1 MSTRLILLEDS
12 AERSLSRILQELGV
26 HFEPQA
32 SLQEVF
38 SGDNTNANKKN
49 VLILSGQHLNAARAL
64 ASSRSASL
72 AQLFGNFAAVLLCAW
87 EGETENIRCLSE
99 WIGGKVEVTRFQGD
113 AHCYAVKPLALAKP
127 FSGLK
132 FGPVKTDSDFGL
144 ALAGTG
150 CPVETIVSIGELSF
164 FFRAMLP
171 GTQLF
176 VSCSSAIFDVDA
188 EARRNLIAAQS
199 FSALVPLLFFLRH
212 CGISAWLTPLR
223 AANIVIDDP
232 DLQESY
238 GFIETRTL
246 AQWVDKLDC
255 AVSIAFIPWNFK
267 RTSPAVVEL
276 FRSRWPR
283 LSLCVHGCNHVEA
296 EFCGNVSSSR
306 QLIALALKRMERLS
320 RNTGLSYDKVMVF
333 PRGEFS
339 GSAMQALHE
348 SSFLSAVNTELIDRQ
363 ADRGVPAGQLLQPA
377 ITSYSGFPLF
387 LRRPAGEPIAN
398 FALDLLL
405 GKPCLVGM
413 HHDYFKEGFE
423 RLAEFVNSLKGL
435 DPGLSWSNLQT
446 IVSRTYSLQTNV
458 ESHHDVRLFSR
469 YTRVVIPRP
478 PACISFCKSEP
489 MKEKAFDASVNGH
502 EIATS
507 RNGQD
512 LLFAAKVESQEN
524 VVRTRLSPVPTP
536 SLPSYSLRYSLKVA
550 TRRHLARIRDNYVTG
565 PRWKRL
571 FWEVV
576 GGISRKRDSALGKT
590 CSSGSR
596 P

>member
-1 MSTRLILLEDS
+1 
-12 AERSLSRILQELGV
+12 
-26 HFEPQA
+26 
-32 SLQEVF
+32 
-38 SGDNTNANKKN
+38 
-49 VLILSGQHLNAARAL
+49 
-64 ASSRSASL
+64 
-72 AQLFGNFAAVLLCAW
+72 
-87 EGETENIRCLSE
+87 LSE

-113 AHCYAVKPLALAKP
+113 AHCYAVKPLALSKP

-132 FGPVKTDSDFGL
+132 FGPVKTDSDLGL
-144 ALAGTG
+144 ALTGTG
-150 CPVETIVSIGELSF
+150 YPVETIVSIGELSF

-176 VSCSSAIFDVDA
+176 VNCSSAIFEVDA
-188 EARRNLIAAQS
+188 EARHNLKAAQS

-212 CGISAWLTPLR
+212 CGISIWQTPLR

-232 DLQESY
+232 DLRESY

-255 AVSIAFIPWNFK
+255 AVSIGFIPWNFK
-267 RTSPAVVEL
+267 RTSPSVVEL
-276 FRSRWPR
+276 FHSRWPR
-283 LSLCVHGCNHVEA
+283 LSLCVHGCDHVEA

-306 QLIALALKRMERLS
+306 QLIALALKRMEGLS
-320 RNTGLSYDKVMVF
+320 RNTGLSYDKVMIF

-348 SSFLSAVNTELIDRQ
+348 SSFLAGVNTELVDSQ
-363 ADRGVPAGQLLQPA
+363 ANRGVPAGQLLQPA

-387 LRRPAGEPIAN
+387 LRRPAREPIAN

-405 GKPCLVGM
+405 GKPCLAGM
-413 HHDYFKEGFE
+413 HHDYFSEGFE
-423 RLAEFVNSLKGL
+423 WLAKFVNSLKGL
-435 DPGLSWSNLQT
+435 DPGLSWSNLET
-446 IVSRTYSLQTNV
+446 IVSGTYSVQTNA

-469 YTRVVIPRP
+469 YTRVAIRKP

-489 MKEKAFDASVNGH
+489 IKEKAFDASVNGH
-502 EIATS
+502 EIAAS

-536 SLPSYSLRYSLKVA
+536 SLPSHSLRYRLKVS
-550 TRRHLARIRDNYVTG
+550 TRRHLARIRDNHFTG
-565 PRWKRL
+565 PGWKR
-571 FWEVV
+571 FVWGVV
-576 GGISRKRDSALGKT
+576 RRISAKEKT
-590 CSSGSR
+590 LDEEPS
-596 P
+596 

>member
-1 MSTRLILLEDS
+1 MSTRLVLLEDF
-12 AERSLSRILQELGV
+12 AERSLSRLLQELGV

-38 SGDNTNANKKN
+38 SGDNTNSNKKN

-64 ASSRSASL
+64 ARTRSVSL
-72 AQLFGNFAAVLLCAW
+72 AQLFGNFTAVLLCAW

-176 VSCSSAIFDVDA
+176 VNCSSAIFDVDA
-188 EARRNLIAAQS
+188 EARRNLKAAQS

-212 CGISAWLTPLR
+212 CGISAWQTPLR

-255 AVSIAFIPWNFK
+255 AVSIGFIPWNFK
-267 RTSPAVVEL
+267 RTSPSVVEL

-306 QLIALALKRMERLS
+306 QVIALALKRMERLS

-348 SSFLSAVNTELIDRQ
+348 SSFLAGVNTELIDIQ
-363 ADRGVPAGQLLQPA
+363 ANRGVPAGQLLQPA

-387 LRRPAGEPIAN
+387 LRRPAREPIAN

-413 HHDYFKEGFE
+413 HHDYFREGFE
-423 RLAEFVNSLKGL
+423 PLVKLVNSLNGL
-435 DPGLSWSNLQT
+435 DPGLSWSNLET
-446 IVSRTYSLQTNV
+446 IVSGTYSVQTNA

-469 YTRVVIPRP
+469 YTRVAIPKP

-502 EIATS
+502 EIAAS
-507 RNGQD
+507 RNGHD
-512 LLFAAKVESQEN
+512 VVFAAKVESQEN

-536 SLPSYSLRYSLKVA
+536 SLPSYSLRYRLKVA
-550 TRRHLARIRDNYVTG
+550 TRRHLARIRDNHVTG
-565 PRWKRL
+565 PGWKRL
-571 FWEVV
+571 FWGVV
-576 GGISRKRDSALGKT
+576 GRISAKEKT
-590 CSSGSR
+590 LDEEPS
-596 P
+596 

>member
-1 MSTRLILLEDS
+1 MNTHLVLLEDF
-12 AERSLSRILQELGV
+12 AERSLSRLLQELGV
-26 HFEPQA
+26 NFESQA

-38 SGDNTNANKKN
+38 SGDNTNSNKKN

-64 ASSRSASL
+64 AQTRSVSL
-72 AQLFGNFAAVLLCAW
+72 AQLFGNFTAILLCAW

-144 ALAGTG
+144 ALADTG
-150 CPVETIVSIGELSF
+150 CPVETIVSIGEVSF

-176 VSCSSAIFDVDA
+176 VNCSSAIFDVDA
-188 EARRNLIAAQS
+188 EARRNLKAAQS

-212 CGISAWLTPLR
+212 FGISAWQTPLR

-232 DLQESY
+232 DLKQSY

-267 RTSPAVVEL
+267 RTSPSVVEL
-276 FRSRWPR
+276 FRSRLPR
-283 LSLCVHGCNHVEA
+283 LSICVHGCDHVEA

-306 QLIALALKRMERLS
+306 QLISLALKRMDRLS
-320 RNTGLSYDKVMVF
+320 RDTGLSYDKVMVF

-348 SSFLSAVNTELIDRQ
+348 SSFLAGVNTELVDSQ
-363 ADRGVPAGQLLQPA
+363 ANRGVSAGQLLQPA

-387 LRRPAGEPIAN
+387 LRRPAREPIAN
-398 FALDLLL
+398 FALDLFL

-413 HHDYFKEGFE
+413 HHDYFREGFE
-423 RLAEFVNSLKGL
+423 RLAKFVNSLKGL
-435 DPGLSWSNLQT
+435 DPGLSWSNLET
-446 IVSRTYSLQTNV
+446 IVSRTYSVRTNA
-458 ESHHDVRLFSR
+458 ESHHKVRLFSR
-469 YTRVVIPRP
+469 YTRVAIPKP

-489 MKEKAFDASVNGH
+489 MKQKAFDASVNGH

-512 LLFAAKVESQEN
+512 LLFTAKVESQEN

-536 SLPSYSLRYSLKVA
+536 SLPSHSLRYCLKVA
-550 TRRHLARIRDNYVTG
+550 IRRHLARIRDNHVTG
-565 PRWKRL
+565 PGWKRL
-571 FWEVV
+571 LWGVV
-576 GGISRKRDSALGKT
+576 RRISAKEKT
-590 CSSGSR
+590 LDEEPS
-596 P
+596 

>member
-1 MSTRLILLEDS
+1 MSTHLVLLEDF
-12 AERSLSRILQELGV
+12 AERSLSRLLQELGV

-38 SGDNTNANKKN
+38 SSDNTNSNKKN

-64 ASSRSASL
+64 ARTRSVSL
-72 AQLFGNFAAVLLCAW
+72 AQLFGNFTAILLCAW

-176 VSCSSAIFDVDA
+176 VNCSSAIFDVDA
-188 EARRNLIAAQS
+188 EARRNLKAAQS
-199 FSALVPLLFFLRH
+199 FSGLVPLLFFLRD
-212 CGISAWLTPLR
+212 CGISAWQTPLR

-255 AVSIAFIPWNFK
+255 AVSIGFIPWNFK
-267 RTSPAVVEL
+267 RTSPSVVEL

-306 QLIALALKRMERLS
+306 QVIALALKRMERLS

-348 SSFLSAVNTELIDRQ
+348 SSFLAGVNTELIDIQ
-363 ADRGVPAGQLLQPA
+363 ANRGVPAGQLLQPA

-387 LRRPAGEPIAN
+387 LRRPAREPIAN

-413 HHDYFKEGFE
+413 HHDYFREGFE
-423 RLAEFVNSLKGL
+423 PLAKFVNSLNG
-435 DPGLSWSNLQT
+435 
-446 IVSRTYSLQTNV
+446 
-458 ESHHDVRLFSR
+458 
-469 YTRVVIPRP
+469 TR
-478 PACISFCKSEP
+478 
-489 MKEKAFDASVNGH
+489 
-502 EIATS
+502 
-507 RNGQD
+507 
-512 LLFAAKVESQEN
+512 
-524 VVRTRLSPVPTP
+524 
-536 SLPSYSLRYSLKVA
+536 
-550 TRRHLARIRDNYVTG
+550 
-565 PRWKRL
+565 
-571 FWEVV
+571 
-576 GGISRKRDSALGKT
+576 
-590 CSSGSR
+590 SGA
-596 P
+596 

>member
-1 MSTRLILLEDS
+1 MNTRLVLLEDS
-12 AERSLSRILQELGV
+12 AEGSLSRLLQTLGV

-32 SLQEVF
+32 SLEEAVC
-38 SGDNTNANKKN
+38 GDNINSNKKS

-64 ASSRSASL
+64 ARTRSVSL
-72 AQLFGNFAAVLLCAW
+72 AQVFGNFAAVLLCAW
-87 EGETENIRCLSE
+87 EGKTENIRCLAE

-113 AHCYAVKPLALAKP
+113 AHCYAVKALALAKP
-127 FSGLK
+127 FSGLE
-132 FGPVKTDSDFGL
+132 FGPVKSESDFGL
-144 ALAGTG
+144 TVAGTS

-176 VSCSSAIFDVDA
+176 VSCSSCIFDVDA
-188 EARRNLIAAQS
+188 EARRNLRAALS
-199 FSALVPLLFFLRH
+199 FSGLAPLLFFLRD
-212 CGISAWLTPLR
+212 CGISAWQTPLR

-232 DLQESY
+232 DLKESY
-238 GFIETRTL
+238 GFIDPKTL

-255 AVSIAFIPWNFK
+255 AVSIGFIPWNFK
-267 RTSPAVVEL
+267 RTSPSVVEL

-283 LSLCVHGCNHVEA
+283 LSLCVHGCDHVEA

-306 QLIALALKRMERLS
+306 QLIALALDRMERLS

-339 GSAMQALHE
+339 GSAMQALQE
-348 SSFLSAVNTELIDRQ
+348 SSFLAGVNTELIDIQ

-387 LRRPAGEPIAN
+387 LRRPADEPIAN

-413 HHDYFKEGFE
+413 HHDYFREGFE
-423 RLAEFVNSLKGL
+423 PLVNLVNSLNGL
-435 DPGLSWSNLQT
+435 DPELSWSNLET
-446 IVSRTYSLQTNV
+446 IVSRTYSVRTNA

-469 YTRVVIPRP
+469 YTRVAIPKP

-502 EIATS
+502 EIAAS
-507 RNGQD
+507 RNGHD
-512 LLFAAKVESQEN
+512 LVFAAKVDSEKEREVSI
-524 VVRTRLSPVPTP
+524 RMSPVPAP
-536 SLPSYSLRYSLKVA
+536 SLPSYSLRYRLKVA
-550 TRRHLARIRDNYVTG
+550 TRRHLARIRDNHVTG
-565 PRWKRL
+565 PAWKRL
-571 FWEVV
+571 FWGVV
-576 GGISRKRDSALGKT
+576 GRISAKEKT
-590 CSSGSR
+590 LDEEPS
-596 P
+596 

>member
-1 MSTRLILLEDS
+1 MSTHLVLLEDF
-12 AERSLSRILQELGV
+12 AERSLSRLLQELGV
-26 HFEPQA
+26 HFEPRA
-32 SLQEVF
+32 SLQEVI
-38 SGDNTNANKKN
+38 SSDNTNSNKKN
-49 VLILSGQHLNAARAL
+49 VLILSGQHLNVARAL
-64 ASSRSASL
+64 ARTRSVSL
-72 AQLFGNFAAVLLCAW
+72 AQLFGNFTAILLCAW

-113 AHCYAVKPLALAKP
+113 AHCYAVKPLAFAKP

-132 FGPVKTDSDFGL
+132 FGSVKTDNDFGL

-176 VSCSSAIFDVDA
+176 VNCSSAIFDVDA
-188 EARRNLIAAQS
+188 EARRNLKAAQS
-199 FSALVPLLFFLRH
+199 FSALVPLLLFLRH
-212 CGISAWLTPLR
+212 CGISGWRTPLR

-232 DLQESY
+232 DLKESY
-238 GFIETRTL
+238 GFIETKTL

-255 AVSIAFIPWNFK
+255 AVSIGFIPWNFK
-267 RTSPAVVEL
+267 RTSPSVVEL
-276 FRSRWPR
+276 FHSRWPR
-283 LSLCVHGCNHVEA
+283 LSLCVHGCNHVEP
-296 EFCGNVSSSR
+296 EFCSNVSSSR
-306 QLIALALKRMERLS
+306 QAIALALKRMERLS

-333 PRGEFS
+333 PHGEFF
-339 GSAMQALHE
+339 GSAMQALQE
-348 SSFLSAVNTELIDRQ
+348 SSFLAAVNTELIDRQ

-413 HHDYFKEGFE
+413 HHDYFREGFE
-423 RLAEFVNSLKGL
+423 PLAEFVNSLKEL
-435 DPGLSWSNLQT
+435 DPGLSWSNLET

-469 YTRVVIPRP
+469 YTRVVIPKP
-478 PACISFCKSEP
+478 PASISFCKSEP

-502 EIATS
+502 EIGTS

-536 SLPSYSLRYSLKVA
+536 SLPSYSLRYRLKVA
-550 TRRHLARIRDNYVTG
+550 TRRHLARIRDNHITG

-576 GGISRKRDSALGKT
+576 GGIIRKEKTRDEELS
-590 CSSGSR
+590 
-596 P
+596 

>member
-1 MSTRLILLEDS
+1 MSTRLFLLEDF
-12 AERSLSRILQELGV
+12 AERSLSRLLQELGV

-38 SGDNTNANKKN
+38 SGDNTNSNKKN
-49 VLILSGQHLNAARAL
+49 VLILSGRHLNAARAL
-64 ASSRSASL
+64 ARTRSVSL
-72 AQLFGNFAAVLLCAW
+72 AQLFGNFTAVLLCAW
-87 EGETENIRCLSE
+87 EGEPENIRCLSE
-99 WIGGKVEVTRFQGD
+99 WIGGKVEVNRFQGD

-127 FSGLK
+127 FSGLE
-132 FGPVKTDSDFGL
+132 FGPVKTHSDFGL
-144 ALAGTG
+144 ALAGTS
-150 CPVETIVSIGELSF
+150 CPVETIVSNGELSL
-164 FFRAMLP
+164 FFRVMLP

-176 VSCSSAIFDVDA
+176 VNCSSAIFDVDA
-188 EARRNLIAAQS
+188 EARHNLKAAQS

-212 CGISAWLTPLR
+212 CGISSWQTPLR

-246 AQWVDKLDC
+246 ARWVDKLDC
-255 AVSIAFIPWNFK
+255 AVSIGFIPWNFK
-267 RTSPAVVEL
+267 RTSPSIVEL

-296 EFCGNVSSSR
+296 EFCGNVSNAR
-306 QLIALALKRMERLS
+306 QVIALALKRMERLS

-348 SSFLSAVNTELIDRQ
+348 SNFLAGVNTELIDSR
-363 ADRGVPAGQLLQPA
+363 ADRGVPAGELLQPA

-387 LRRPAGEPIAN
+387 LRRPAREPIAN

-413 HHDYFKEGFE
+413 HHDYFREGFE
-423 RLAEFVNSLKGL
+423 RLAKLVNSLKGL
-435 DPGLSWSNLQT
+435 DPGLSWSNLET
-446 IVSRTYSLQTNV
+446 IVSETYSVQTNA
-458 ESHHDVRLFSR
+458 ESHHDVRLYSR
-469 YTRVVIPRP
+469 YTRVAIRKP

-502 EIATS
+502 EIAAS

-512 LLFAAKVESQEN
+512 FVFAAKVESQEN

-536 SLPSYSLRYSLKVA
+536 SLPSYSLRYRLKVA
-550 TRRHLARIRDNYVTG
+550 TRRHLARIRDNHVTG
-565 PRWKRL
+565 PGWKRL
-571 FWEVV
+571 FWGVV
-576 GGISRKRDSALGKT
+576 RRISAKEKT
-590 CSSGSR
+590 LDEDPS
-596 P
+596 

>member
-1 MSTRLILLEDS
+1 
-12 AERSLSRILQELGV
+12 
-26 HFEPQA
+26 
-32 SLQEVF
+32 
-38 SGDNTNANKKN
+38 
-49 VLILSGQHLNAARAL
+49 LILSGQHLNAARAL
-64 ASSRSASL
+64 ARTRSVSL
-72 AQLFGNFAAVLLCAW
+72 AQVFGNFAAVLLCAW
-87 EGETENIRCLSE
+87 EGKTENIRCLAE

-132 FGPVKTDSDFGL
+132 FGPIKTDSDFGL

-176 VSCSSAIFDVDA
+176 VNCSSAIFDVDA
-188 EARRNLIAAQS
+188 EARRNLKAAQS

-212 CGISAWLTPLR
+212 CAISAWQTPLR

-238 GFIETRTL
+238 GFIEIRTL

-255 AVSIAFIPWNFK
+255 AVSIGFIPWNFK
-267 RTSPAVVEL
+267 RTSPSVVEL

-296 EFCGNVSSSR
+296 EFCGNVSNSR
-306 QLIALALKRMERLS
+306 QVIALALKRMERLS
-320 RNTGLSYDKVMVF
+320 RNTGLGYDKVMVF

-348 SSFLSAVNTELIDRQ
+348 SNFLAGVNTELIDSR
-363 ADRGVPAGQLLQPA
+363 ADRGVPAGELLQPA

-387 LRRPAGEPIAN
+387 LRRPADEPIAN

-413 HHDYFKEGFE
+413 HHDYFGEGFE
-423 RLAEFVNSLKGL
+423 PLAKFVNSLKGL
-435 DPGLSWSNLQT
+435 DPGLSWSNLET
-446 IVSRTYSLQTNV
+446 IVSETYSVQTNA
-458 ESHHDVRLFSR
+458 ESHHDVRLYSR
-469 YTRVVIPRP
+469 YTRVAIRKP

-502 EIATS
+502 EIAAS
-507 RNGQD
+507 RNGHD
-512 LLFAAKVESQEN
+512 LVFVAKADSEES
-524 VVRTRLSPVPTP
+524 VVRTRISPVPAR
-536 SLPSYSLRYSLKVA
+536 SLPSHSLRYRLKVA
-550 TRRHLARIRDNYVTG
+550 TRRHLARIRDNHVTG
-565 PRWKRL
+565 PAWKRL
-571 FWEVV
+571 FWGVIGRI
-576 GGISRKRDSALGKT
+576 GGKEKT
-590 CSSGSR
+590 LHEEPS
-596 P
+596 

>member
-1 MSTRLILLEDS
+1 MSTRLFLLEDS
-12 AERSLSRILQELGV
+12 AERSLSRLLQELGV

-38 SGDNTNANKKN
+38 SGDNTNSNKKN
-49 VLILSGQHLNAARAL
+49 VLILSGRHLNAARAL
-64 ASSRSASL
+64 ARTRSVSL

-87 EGETENIRCLSE
+87 EGEPENIRCLSE
-99 WIGGKVEVTRFQGD
+99 WIGGKVEVTRFHGD

-127 FSGLK
+127 FSGLE
-132 FGPVKTDSDFGL
+132 FGPVKTHSDFGL

-150 CPVETIVSIGELSF
+150 CPVETIVSIGELSL

-176 VSCSSAIFDVDA
+176 VNCSSAIFDVDA
-188 EARRNLIAAQS
+188 EVRHNLKAAQC

-212 CGISAWLTPLR
+212 CGISAWQTPLQ

-246 AQWVDKLDC
+246 ARWVDKLDC
-255 AVSIAFIPWNFK
+255 AVSIGFIPWNFK
-267 RTSPAVVEL
+267 RTSPSIVEL

-296 EFCGNVSSSR
+296 EFCGNVSNSR
-306 QLIALALKRMERLS
+306 QVIALALKRMERLS
-320 RNTGLSYDKVMVF
+320 RNTGLGYDKVMVF

-348 SSFLSAVNTELIDRQ
+348 SNFLAGVNTELIDSR
-363 ADRGVPAGQLLQPA
+363 ADRGVPAGELLQPA

-413 HHDYFKEGFE
+413 HHDYFREGFE
-423 RLAEFVNSLKGL
+423 RLAKLVNSLKRL
-435 DPGLSWSNLQT
+435 DPGLSWSNLET
-446 IVSRTYSLQTNV
+446 IVSETYSVQTNA

-469 YTRVVIPRP
+469 YTRVAIRKP

-489 MKEKAFDASVNGH
+489 MKEKTFDASVNGH
-502 EIATS
+502 EIAAS

-512 LLFAAKVESQEN
+512 FVFAAKVESQEN

-536 SLPSYSLRYSLKVA
+536 SLPSYSLRYRLKVA
-550 TRRHLARIRDNYVTG
+550 TRRHLARIRDNHVTG
-565 PRWKRL
+565 PGWKRL
-571 FWEVV
+571 FWGVV
-576 GGISRKRDSALGKT
+576 RRISAKEKT
-590 CSSGSR
+590 LDEDPS
-596 P
+596 